1 MIRSRKHP
9 AEGAGPASS
18 RRRAGGFLGAVCLA
32 LVALVAGVILWLA
45 LSADE
50 TMHDLRRLAG
60 SEPPGVTLL
69 VPPRPGR
76 PEQAPATQAE
86 TDAETEVAGRPASDG
101 GAASTRLAGDEPWQ
115 RFSQPFDRSDD
126 RPRIALVVTH
136 LGLDEQ
142 ETGRTIDQLPAAVTL
157 AFSAYAEGLDDWLP
171 AARAAGH
178 EALLMVPM
186 EPEDYPANDPGPHTM
201 RTVEGPETNL
211 ERLDWVLGRADG
223 YVGIM
228 DTYGARFTASAAAL
242 RPILRELEERG
253 LAFVDT
259 RASPRSHGIRV
270 AADLGVPRAAVDL
283 RLDVSSA
290 PEAVDI
296 RLLHLEALARESGH
310 AIATVEA
317 YPLILDRL
325 QSWAADLADRGVV
338 LAPITAVLQSDAD
351 T

>member
-1 MIRSRKHP
+1 MIRSKKNRGD
-9 AEGAGPASS
+9 EAGRPSAGS
-18 RRRAGGFLGAVCLA
+18 RAGGLLGAVALA
-32 LVALVAGVILWLA
+32 LVALVAGVVLWLA
-45 LSADE
+45 LSAED
-50 TMHDLRRLAG
+50 TMQDLQRLAG
-60 SEPPGVTLL
+60 NEPPGVTLV
-69 VPPRPGR
+69 VPPRP
-76 PEQAPATQAE
+76 APADEEA
-86 TDAETEVAGRPASDG
+86 AGEADSAATPPATAAGS
-101 GAASTRLAGDEPWQ
+101 GAAAPTRLAGDARWQ
-115 RFSQPFDRSDD
+115 RFSQPFDRSDS

-142 ETGRTIDQLPAAVTL
+142 ETSRTIAQLPEAITL

-171 AARAAGH
+171 EARAAGH

-186 EPEDYPANDPGPHTM
+186 EPEDYPADDPGPHTL

-211 ERLDWVLGRADG
+211 ERLDWVLARAEG
-223 YVGIM
+223 YVGVM

-242 RPILRELEERG
+242 RPVLRTLEDRG

-259 RASPRSHGIRV
+259 RASSRSAGLRV

-283 RLDVSSA
+283 RLDAGAA
-290 PEAVDI
+290 PEAIDI
-296 RLLHLEALARESGH
+296 RLLQLEALAQQSGH
-310 AIATVEA
+310 AVATVEA

-325 QSWAADLADRGVV
+325 QSWAAELEDRGLV